1 MSVMA
6 CPSPEGQRPSVAI
19 CGRKTGKIVS
29 QSWNHCDKL
38 RRFDMV
44 RNMEPDAASGSLG
57 KNPKIKCEIR
67 TTKSPEQTAG
77 KAGPEKHAARDRRG
91 IKTSEPSSQYAAPAG
106 VNWSVLEIGR
116 VDAGERPHARS
127 IDAADDAENI
137 APRSLTTELLPFGRD
152 PALRSSGRSDIPRS
166 RLTAARFTGA

>member
-1 MSVMA
+1 MQQA
-6 CPSPEGQRPSVAI
+6 APSEKIPKNKNAKSEQRNRQSKRQAKRVPKNMRHV
-19 CGRKTGKIVS
+19 IV
-29 QSWNHCDKL
+29 
-38 RRFDMV
+38 
-44 RNMEPDAASGSLG
+44 G
-57 KNPKIKCEIR
+57 
-67 TTKSPEQTAG
+67 
-77 KAGPEKHAARDRRG
+77 G

-106 VNWSVLEIGR
+106 VNGSVLEIGR